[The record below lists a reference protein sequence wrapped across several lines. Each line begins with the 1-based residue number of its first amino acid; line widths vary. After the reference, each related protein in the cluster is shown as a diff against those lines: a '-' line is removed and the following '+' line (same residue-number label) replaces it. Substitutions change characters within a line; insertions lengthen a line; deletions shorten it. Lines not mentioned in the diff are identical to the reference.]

1 MKCEPKRNKTTHMVT
16 AKNNESN
23 IFLDHKNN
31 DLEYHPT
38 HTTATPGYWMSFRDE
53 RKGQVEK
60 NISGTS
66 FTKREKKLG
75 DLNK

>member
-1 MKCEPKRNKTTHMVT
+1 
-16 AKNNESN
+16 
-23 IFLDHKNN
+23 
-31 DLEYHPT
+31 
-38 HTTATPGYWMSFRDE
+38 MSFRDE